1 MNDIYNIIFEELY
14 NEALK
19 AFNEDEI
26 PVSAVI
32 VKDGEIICKAHNE
45 KEKYHCCT
53 KHAEINCIE
62 KISTLINDWR
72 LNDYD
77 IYITMEPCLMCMG
90 AIEQSRIK
98 NVYYFLGNTVYGS
111 LGNNKINLG
120 NTNLKI
126 EKINNEIY
134 EDKLKKLLK
143 NFFDKKR

>member
-19 AFNEDEI
+19 AFDEDEI

>member
-19 AFNEDEI
+19 AFDEDEI

-98 NVYYFLGNTVYGS
+98 NVYYFLGNSVYGS
-111 LGNNKINLG
+111 LGNNKINLE
-120 NTNLKI
+120 NTDLKI

-134 EDKLKKLLK
+134 EEKLKKLLK